1 MQNLY
6 NSAVQVFEKLKQAEI
21 TSKEIEEVRDGYR
34 PAARRGA
41 VLFFVLSEMAAINSM
56 YQYSLSS
63 YLDVSVKL
71 CPSNVNCDHV
81 TPTGV

>member
-1 MQNLY
+1 M
-6 NSAVQVFEKLKQAEI
+6 FEKLKLAEV

-63 YLDVSVKL
+63 YLEVSRYMQLATCSTIKYL
-71 CPSNVNCDHV
+71 CDTNRYLT
-81 TPTGV
+81 TP

>member
-1 MQNLY
+1 MQAFVL
-6 NSAVQVFEKLKQAEI
+6 QVFEKLKLAEV

-56 YQYSLSS
+56 YQYSLNS
-63 YLDVSVKL
+63 YLNVSKINNFNIL
-71 CPSNVNCDHV
+71 
-81 TPTGV
+81 T

>member
-1 MQNLY
+1 MGQINKRLY
-6 NSAVQVFEKLKQAEI
+6 IIQVFEKLKLAEV

-63 YLDVSVKL
+63 YLEVSRYMQL
-71 CPSNVNCDHV
+71 ANALL
-81 TPTGV
+81 

>member
-1 MQNLY
+1 M
-6 NSAVQVFEKLKQAEI
+6 FEKLKLAEV

-56 YQYSLSS
+56 YQYSLNS
-63 YLDVSVKL
+63 YLDVSKINTYINTL
-71 CPSNVNCDHV
+71 IQYIL
-81 TPTGV
+81 

>member
-1 MQNLY
+1 M
-6 NSAVQVFEKLKQAEI
+6 QVFEKLKQAEV
-21 TSKEIEEVRDGYR
+21 TSKEIESVRDGYR

-63 YLDVSVKL
+63 YLEVSDILYV
-71 CPSNVNCDHV
+71 SNILSC
-81 TPTGV
+81 TT